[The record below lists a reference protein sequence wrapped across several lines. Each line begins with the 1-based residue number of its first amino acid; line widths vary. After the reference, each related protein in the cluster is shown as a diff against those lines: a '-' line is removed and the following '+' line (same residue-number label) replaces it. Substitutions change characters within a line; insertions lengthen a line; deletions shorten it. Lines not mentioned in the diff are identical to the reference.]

1 MSMKKIIIYSTCLLL
16 LITSCK
22 KGFLDLA
29 PISDTN
35 TVNFYRTAGDM
46 LNAVNAAYASLQNSG
61 QYNAALYAIGEVA
74 SDNTEILDAQ
84 SGIDISQIDAFTTIT
99 NNGILRTMW
108 NAHYKGILACNAV
121 IDRIPAVDMDETLK
135 ARYVSECLFLRSLMY
150 FNMVRTFGDI
160 PLITKEIVDVQE
172 GYAFPRSP
180 KETVYEQIIADLEQS
195 AATLPNSY
203 GSADVGR
210 ATAGAARGLLAKVYL
225 TLQRWQEAAEQ
236 TKAVMNLGI
245 YQLMPTYEGV
255 FAIANKNN
263 AESLFEVQYK
273 KGGFGLGS
281 PFNNAFAP
289 RLSGQI
295 VTTIGA
301 GGGQNQ
307 PTADMANS
315 YEEGDQRRAV
325 SMADGY
331 QQGNQ
336 FIAVRYIK
344 KYLDPAPFSAGDAD
358 NNWPVLRYADI
369 LLMRAEALNEL
380 GYTPDGEAFELLN
393 SIRKR
398 AGLASLSSAALGN
411 QESFRAALEH
421 ERRVELAFE
430 NHRWFDLVRTGR
442 AVEVL
447 RAKGIAIKDH
457 QLLFPIP
464 QEQIDINP
472 DVLKQNPG
480 Y

>member
-1 MSMKKIIIYSTCLLL
+1 MKKRILYSTCLLL
-16 LITSCK
+16 LVCSCK

-35 TVNFYRTAGDM
+35 TINFYRTAEDM
-46 LNAVNAAYASLQNSG
+46 GNAVNAAYASLHSSG
-61 QYNAALYAIGEVA
+61 QYNADLYAIGELA

-99 NNGILRTMW
+99 NNKILSRMW
-108 NAHYKGILACNAV
+108 EAHYKGILACNAV
-121 IDRIPAVDMDETLK
+121 IDRIPAVDMDDALK
-135 ARYVSECLFLRSLMY
+135 TRYVGECLFLRSLMY
-150 FNMVRTFGDI
+150 FNMVRTFGDV
-160 PLITKEIVDVQE
+160 PLVTKEIVDVQE
-172 GYAFPRSP
+172 GYAFARTP
-180 KETVYEQIIADLEQS
+180 KEAVYEQIIADLEQ
-195 AATLPNSY
+195 AASSLPNSY
-203 GSADVGR
+203 SAADVGR
-210 ATAGAARGLLAKVYL
+210 ATAGAATGLLAKVYL
-225 TLQRWQEAAEQ
+225 TLKKWQEAAEQ
-236 TKAVMNLGI
+236 TKAVMNMGI
-245 YQLMPTYEGV
+245 YQLMPTYAGI

-263 AESLFEVQYK
+263 VESLFEVQYK

-289 RLSGQI
+289 RLSGEI
-295 VTTIGA
+295 VSTVGA

-307 PTADMANS
+307 PTADMANT
-315 YEEGDQRRAV
+315 YETGDLRRAA

-331 QQGNQ
+331 QDGTK
-336 FIAVRYIK
+336 FVAVRYIT
-344 KYLDPAPFSAGDAD
+344 KYLDPAPFAAGDAD

-380 GYTPDGEAFELLN
+380 GYTPDGEAFKLLN

-398 AGLASLSSAALGN
+398 AGLAARSSVELSD
-411 QESFRAALEH
+411 QESFRTALEH

-442 AVEVL
+442 AIEVL
-447 RAKGIAIKDH
+447 RAKGITIKDH
-457 QLLFPIP
+457 QLVFPIP
-464 QEQIDINP
+464 QTQIDINP